1 MKSTLNLTQEQLNYI
16 ALEAQKE
23 LARREFFYFCKLMAP
38 DFYKEERN
46 YQVTLCNEMQNFYE
60 SGDEDVL
67 IINMPPRFGKS
78 RTASLF
84 VAWVLGK
91 NQNEKIMTGSYSE
104 DLSTTFSKTVRNM
117 IQEEKADW
125 NKIVYSDIFPGVR
138 IKKGDAAMN
147 LWSLENGYNNYLA
160 TSPGARATGYGATL
174 LIIDDL
180 IKNADEAL
188 NENHLE
194 KLWRWFT
201 DTMLTRLEQGGKIIV
216 VMTRWATG
224 DLAGRLLEH
233 CKEYGWK
240 YRHVSMKALQDDG
253 TMLCEDVLNYESY
266 QKKIQTM
273 SPEIASANYQQE
285 PIDIQG
291 RLYNSFKTY
300 TDIPKDEN
308 GKSLL
313 EGIYGYCDTADTGD
327 DYLCMI
333 IWGVYNMEAY
343 VLDVLYTKEP
353 MEVTERR
360 VADMIYQYKPTQ
372 VRIEANLG
380 ATAFPRTIGRILV
393 NTYRY
398 NGTRLTHFYQR
409 KNKRSRILSNATWI
423 MDHVYYPVNWR
434 DRWPEYFKAMT
445 TYQREGTN
453 KHDDAPDATTGV
465 AETMELIN
473 AGKLARGV

>member
-1 MKSTLNLTQEQLNYI
+1 MRSILNLTQEQLNYI

-38 DFYKEERN
+38 DFYKEERT
-46 YQVTLCNEMQNFYE
+46 YQITLCNELQSFYE
-60 SGDEDVL
+60 ARDEDVL

-91 NQNEKIMTGSYSE
+91 NQTEKIMTGSYSE

-160 TSPGARATGYGATL
+160 TSPGARAIGYGATL

-253 TMLCEDVLNYESY
+253 TMLCEDILDYESY

-273 SPEIASANYQQE
+273 SPEIASANYQQK
-285 PIDIQG
+285 PIDLKG
-291 RLYNSFKTY
+291 RLYSSFKTY
-300 TDIPKDEN
+300 EKIPMDAHGN
-308 GKSLL
+308 PLF
-313 EGIYGYCDTADTGD
+313 EGIYSYCDTADTGD
-327 DYLCMI
+327 DYLCNI
-333 IWGVYNMEAY
+333 IFGVYNLEAY
-343 VLDVLYTKEP
+343 ILDVIYTKEP
-353 MEVTERR
+353 MEVTERM
-360 VADMIYQYKPTQ
+360 VAEAIYKYRPIQA
-372 VRIEANLG
+372 RFEANHG
-380 ATAFPRTIGRILV
+380 ASAFPRAIGRILLDE
-393 NTYRY
+393 YKY
-398 NGTRLTHFYQR
+398 NFTRIKYFYQR
-409 KNKRSRILSNATWI
+409 KNKKARILTHATWI
-423 MDHVYYPVNWR
+423 MNHVYFPVNWR
-434 DRWPEYFKAMT
+434 DRWPEYYRAMT
-445 TYQREGTN
+445 TYQREGDN

-465 AETMELIN
+465 AETMFLL
-473 AGKLARGV
+473 GAR

>member
-23 LARREFFYFCKLMAP
+23 LARREFFYFCKLLYPKDYHEGRPHLVKM
-38 DFYKEERN
+38 
-46 YQVTLCNEMQNFYE
+46 CNVMQNFYE
-60 SGDEDVL
+60 SDDEVL
-67 IINMPPRFGKS
+67 IINVPPRHYKT
-78 RTASLF
+78 RTANLF
-84 VAWVLGK
+84 VPWVLGRNK
-91 NQNEKIMTGSYSE
+91 AEKIMTASYNKI
-104 DLSTTFSKTVRNM
+104 LSTNSSKSVRNM
-117 IQEEKADW
+117 IQEQKADAD
-125 NKIVYSDIFPGVR
+125 KIIYSDIFPDVK
-138 IKKGDAAMN
+138 IKKGDGAMN
-147 LWSLENGYNNYLA
+147 LWSLDGGYNNYLA
-160 TSPGARATGYGATL
+160 TSPDATFTGFGATL

-180 IKNADEAL
+180 IRDHSEAL
-188 NENHLE
+188 NEEHLE
-194 KLWRWFT
+194 KQWQWFT
-201 DTMLTRLEQGGKIIV
+201 DSMLSRLEEGGKIIII
-216 VMTRWATG
+216 MTRWATN
-224 DLAGRLLEH
+224 DLAGRMIEH
-233 CKEYGWK
+233 CKEHRWK
-240 YRHVSMKALQDDG
+240 YRHISMKALQDDG
-253 TMLCEDVLNYESY
+253 TMLCPEILSY
-266 QKKIQTM
+266 DTYMKKVVSM